1 MCFKKMRTDGRLKAM
16 EEKAE
21 GINRSPSHVSIVK
34 FVYTHSPRMGRGR
47 KGGSD
52 REMWSISSINRF
64 KAKTSFLAVFPFDVF
79 IAGFAFPPGEPRRPS
94 FSLSI
99 LSV

>member
-1 MCFKKMRTDGRLKAM
+1 MCFKKMRTVAESNGRKP
-16 EEKAE
+16 E
-21 GINRSPSHVSIVK
+21 GINEASHVSIVK
-34 FVYTHSPRMGRGR
+34 FVYTHAANGRGR

-64 KAKTSFLAVFPFDVF
+64 KAKTSFLAVFLLMFLSRVLPFH
-79 IAGFAFPPGEPRRPS
+79 PENRRRL
-94 FSLSI
+94 LSI